1 MAGTDGVCRS
11 AVAGIRAPMTASPSR
26 VRRSRGGQGPRHG
39 GRAAW
44 AGCAFA
50 LLLTLTAC
58 DRDGA
63 GPWPGAAGSA
73 RGDLF
78 ESASLADGSRLL
90 VTTEGGVRIVGTDDE
105 SVTVDEATPARWDAD
120 AATPTLDL
128 LCDHG
133 DERTQDNCGGMPL
146 VHVPAGVTLTVRAR
160 NAGIE
165 VDGVRGALTLNT
177 VNGDVTVHDAGTKD
191 ARQHLVTRN
200 GSVRADGLAA
210 RDVSVETVN
219 GDVDLLCTTSPGTL
233 DGVTR
238 NGSVRVTL
246 PAGGPP
252 YETDASTVNGRT
264 VVDVPTP
271 AADSADRRRLTLRT
285 VNGDTEVR
293 RG

>member
-1 MAGTDGVCRS
+1 M
-11 AVAGIRAPMTASPSR
+11 
-26 VRRSRGGQGPRHG
+26 
-39 GRAAW
+39 AW
-44 AGCAFA
+44 AGCAFLA
-50 LLLTLTAC
+50 LFTLTGC
-58 DRDGA
+58 VRDGGD
-63 GPWPGAAGSA
+63 GPWTEGAGNV

-78 ESASLADGSRLL
+78 ERASLADGSRLL
-90 VTTEGGVRIVGTDDE
+90 VTTEGGVRIAGTDDD
-105 SVTVDEATPARWDAD
+105 SVTVDEATPARWDVD

-128 LCDHG
+128 LCDQG
-133 DERTQDNCGGMPL
+133 DRRTRENCGGMPV

-165 VDGVRGALTLNT
+165 VDGVRGPLTLTT
-177 VNGDVTVHDAGTKD
+177 VNGDVTVHDSGTKG

-210 RDVSVETVN
+210 RGVSAETVN

-246 PAGGPP
+246 PADGPP

-264 VVDVPTP
+264 VVDVPAP
-271 AADSADRRRLTLRT
+271 ATDSADPRHRLTLRT

>member
-1 MAGTDGVCRS
+1 ML
-11 AVAGIRAPMTASPSR
+11 I
-26 VRRSRGGQGPRHG
+26 
-39 GRAAW
+39 
-44 AGCAFA
+44 
-50 LLLTLTAC
+50 TLTAC
-58 DRDGA
+58 DHDGGDGA
-63 GPWPGAAGSA
+63 WHGVADGT

-78 ESASLADGSRLL
+78 ERASLEDGSRLL

-105 SVTVDEATPARWDAD
+105 SVTVDEATPARWDED

-133 DERTQDNCGGMPL
+133 DARTKDNCGGMPL
-146 VHVPAGVTLTVRAR
+146 VRVPAGVSLTVRAR

-165 VDGVRGALTLNT
+165 VDEVRGGLVLST
-177 VNGDVTVHDAGTKD
+177 VNGDVTVHDSDRKS
-191 ARQHLVTRN
+191 ARRHLVTRN

-210 RDVSVETVN
+210 RGVSAETVN
-219 GDVDLLCTTSPGTL
+219 GDVDLLCTTSPRAV

-246 PAGGPP
+246 PADGPP

-264 VVDVPTP
+264 VVDVPAP
-271 AADSADRRRLTLRT
+271 PADSEDSRHRLTLRT